1 MTDLTTLDRP
11 LGEYPDAV
19 IGALVR
25 AAWGNPDRVDVRI
38 TDGEWECNSGSR
50 LYPDRIY
57 RLAPEPLRPMS
68 PPWEVLPEWVQS
80 VTREGDG
87 RVFGWANRGPNI
99 FDGRWCGTGRVI
111 GLTEFRF
118 DRGNMPWDQSLVLRP
133 EGV

>member
-1 MTDLTTLDRP
+1 MTDLTKLDRP

-80 VTREGDG
+80 VAREGDG

-99 FDGRWCGTGRVI
+99 FDGRWYGTGPVI
-111 GLTEFRF
+111 GVTEFRF

>member
-1 MTDLTTLDRP
+1 MTDLTKLDRP

-80 VTREGDG
+80 VAREGDG

-99 FDGRWCGTGRVI
+99 FDGRWYGTGRVI

>member
-1 MTDLTTLDRP
+1 MTDLTKLDRP
-11 LGEYPDAV
+11 LGEYPAAV

-57 RLAPEPLRPMS
+57 RLAPEPLRPMT
-68 PPWEVLPEWVQS
+68 PPWEVLPEWVQA
-80 VTREGDG
+80 VARDMDQGTWGYDAAPDVGHNVWLIVRG
-87 RVFGWANRGPNI
+87 RAIN
-99 FDGRWCGTGRVI
+99 
-111 GLTEFRF
+111 LTDFRF
-118 DRGNMPWDQSLVLRP
+118 DRGNMPWNESLVLRP